1 MAPNGKN
8 GKKKAR
14 QKPVRTG
21 KAPIEKDPGNG
32 QFLAGNNGGGG
43 RPKGSL
49 DFMAVAREKAKE
61 TGENLRDILWDTF
74 MAAVQQAKDGDI
86 AAARAVW
93 DRLCGG
99 IERSPLVAV
108 QVNSNGP
115 PIPPVVDLEET
126 ARKLVELVEEKKAD
140 GC

>member
-14 QKPVRTG
+14 QKRAKTG
-21 KAPIEKDPGNG
+21 KAPIAKDPENG
-32 QFLAGNNGGGG
+32 RFLPGNNGGG
-43 RPKGSL
+43 RPKQSFE
-49 DFMAVAREKAKE
+49 FMAVAREKALE
-61 TGENLRDILWDTF
+61 TGENLKDILWDTF
-74 MAAVQQAKDGDI
+74 MAVVKEAKTGDV
-86 AAARAVW
+86 AAANAVW
-93 DRLCGG
+93 NRLCGAV
-99 IERSPLVAV
+99 EKSPLLAV
-108 QVNSNGP
+108 QINANGP